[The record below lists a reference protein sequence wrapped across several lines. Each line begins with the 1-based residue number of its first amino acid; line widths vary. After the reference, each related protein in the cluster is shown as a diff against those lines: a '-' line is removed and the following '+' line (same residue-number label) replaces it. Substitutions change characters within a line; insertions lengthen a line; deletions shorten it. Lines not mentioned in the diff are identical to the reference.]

1 VRTLAESFGENLGV
15 GAHLSALRR
24 TRAGEFSL
32 ASAVGLEKLQALSEA
47 GAFGEILI
55 SMKAALPHFA
65 EVHLTSEESRRARH
79 GAAVSPSRAARSPED
94 GEHVR
99 VLDESGELLAV
110 GVYDAGVGKVRPRV
124 MLAAAE
130 K

>member
-1 VRTLAESFGENLGV
+1 
-15 GAHLSALRR
+15 
-24 TRAGEFSL
+24 
-32 ASAVGLEKLQALSEA
+32 
-47 GAFGEILI
+47 
-55 SMKAALPHFA
+55 
-65 EVHLTSEESRRARH
+65 VHLTSEESRRARH
-79 GAAVSPSRAARSPED
+79 GAAVSPPRDARSLED

-110 GVYDAGVGKVRPRV
+110 GVYDAGVAKVKPRV